1 MDAGGT
7 RCDARARMGPAGA
20 AEAGPTAT
28 RTSGR
33 SKADIMMPTACA
45 CGLRESHR
53 LGKET
58 HNGRVVCQ
66 I

>member
-7 RCDARARMGPAGA
+7 RCDTRARMGPAGA

-45 CGLRESHR
+45 CGLRESH
-53 LGKET
+53 
-58 HNGRVVCQ
+58 
-66 I
+66 